1 MATGNSYFVLGTQP
15 SEAGCT
21 YRILY
26 WIMIGRPATI
36 DGRLVVITPAAELP
50 PAAKRLECV
59 QQRSSELDTGQ
70 ALFVTGTVTAPRGAP
85 DWEVQEYIEGCLA
98 KLSAEVL
105 REYHRRFPEPPEPR
119 EPRKPQEPQA
129 AVTQR
134 PEPPPESAATRQC
147 TVCGSEEAMVGRRTD
162 ATTCTDRCRQRAYRR
177 RRAMLAKG
185 RGASHAA

>member
-36 DGRLVVITPAAELP
+36 DGKLVVITPAAELP

-59 QQRSSELDTGQ
+59 QKRSSELDTGQ
-70 ALFVTGTVTAPRGAP
+70 ALFVTGTVTAPYGAP
-85 DWEVQEYIEGCLA
+85 DWEVQEYIAGCLA
-98 KLSAEVL
+98 KRSAETL
-105 REYHRRFPEPPEPR
+105 REYHRRYPAPR
-119 EPRKPQEPQA
+119 EPHEARNPQEPQA

-134 PEPPPESAATRQC
+134 PQAPPESTARRQC
-147 TVCGSEEAMVGRRTD
+147 TVCGSEEAMVGRRAD
-162 ATTCTDRCRQRAYRR
+162 AATCSDRCRQRAYRR
-177 RRAMLAKG
+177 RRATLTKG
-185 RGASHAA
+185 REASHAA